1 MPGSTPERGGASVDS
16 MDSHGQEG
24 GGNYV
29 LALELNNE
37 LIALY
42 SSLTFYAKSEE
53 EKERFR
59 SQLLKYGKERQEL
72 DFMDNAE
79 MQRVLAEYSEDLK
92 NARRQAE

>member
-1 MPGSTPERGGASVDS
+1 MDS
-16 MDSHGQEG
+16 LDSHGQED

-29 LALELNNE
+29 LALELSHE

-59 SQLLKYGKERQEL
+59 IQLLKYGKERQEL

-79 MQRVLAEYSEDLK
+79 MQRLLAGYSEKLK
-92 NARRQAE
+92 QARRQAE

>member
-1 MPGSTPERGGASVDS
+1 MDRL
-16 MDSHGQEG
+16 DSHGQEG

-42 SSLTFYAKSEE
+42 SSFTFYAKSEE

-59 SQLLKYGKERQEL
+59 IQLLKYGKERQEL
-72 DFMDNAE
+72 DFMDNTE
-79 MQRVLAEYSEDLK
+79 MQRVLAEYSEKLK
-92 NARRQAE
+92 QERRQAE